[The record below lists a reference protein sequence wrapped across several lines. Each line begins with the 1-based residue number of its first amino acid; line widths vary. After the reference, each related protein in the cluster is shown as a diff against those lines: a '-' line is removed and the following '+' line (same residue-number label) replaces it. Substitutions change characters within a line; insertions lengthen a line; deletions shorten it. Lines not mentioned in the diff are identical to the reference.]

1 MLTAWLGVVIAKP
14 NSRYPVAL
22 ASGKARLLVFRIKCS
37 RCILEQ
43 RAVKVLERVDVDD
56 GIHFPI
62 NLARNEGNYLTTRSN
77 VELVRVGAK
86 SIA

>member
-1 MLTAWLGVVIAKP
+1 MTAWLGVVIAKS
-14 NSRYPVAL
+14 NAGYPVAL

-62 NLARNEGNYLTTRSN
+62 NLARNEGNYPTPRAN
-77 VELVRVGAK
+77 VELGRVGAK
-86 SIA
+86 RIA